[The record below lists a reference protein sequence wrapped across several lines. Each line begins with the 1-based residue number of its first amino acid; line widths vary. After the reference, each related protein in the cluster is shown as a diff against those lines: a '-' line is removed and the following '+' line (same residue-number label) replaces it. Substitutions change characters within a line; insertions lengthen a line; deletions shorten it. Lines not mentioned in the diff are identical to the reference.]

1 MALGTMNPNL
11 AQSLAAAGQQA
22 EQARRA
28 REAMLLQSGQAQQ
41 PSLGDLGMRLAMA
54 SMGPGGGAGAALGGA
69 EAPGVDAGGT
79 LGPFMQTPGG
89 LGGLGGAPAAAAG
102 PMAVQPG
109 PATAGQGGLGGL
121 GGQGTDQITA
131 APWMRMPGSAPNNQL
146 LAALLGARR

>member
-28 REAMLLQSGQAQQ
+28 REAMLQQSGQAQQ

-69 EAPGVDAGGT
+69 EASGMDAGGS
-79 LGPFMQTPGG
+79 LGPFMQEQGG
-89 LGGLGGAPAAAAG
+89 LGGLGGAPAAIAAG
-102 PMAVQPG
+102 PTAVQPG
-109 PATAGQGGLGGL
+109 PALGGQGGLGGL
-121 GGQGTDQITA
+121 GGQAAGPIAA
-131 APWMRMPGSAPNNQL
+131 APWMRMPGGSNNQL
-146 LAALLGARR
+146 LSALLRAYR